1 MAESPSLNHTG
12 WLIKIYVLP
21 DLDLVILVFSLMF
34 YEMDISNLCI
44 RTYKEDHLYPSFQE
58 IPLES
63 LRMAT
68 GGRSNKKGVEMP
80 SQITI
85 TKERNL

>member
-34 YEMDISNLCI
+34 YEMDISNLGI
-44 RTYKEDHLYPSFQE
+44 ST
-58 IPLES
+58 
-63 LRMAT
+63 
-68 GGRSNKKGVEMP
+68 
-80 SQITI
+80 
-85 TKERNL
+85 